1 MGPGD
6 QGVNVGRDV
15 DPLVGGLSRQMVSQ
29 EMPGIAKPP
38 PSHPARRLPR
48 QAAGNRHL
56 SPTTPKH
63 THGNPMLG

>member
-1 MGPGD
+1 MGPSD

-48 QAAGNRHL
+48 QAAGKPPPEPHY
-56 SPTTPKH
+56 P
-63 THGNPMLG
+63 